1 MFSLR
6 KRFAQ
11 FWGLGEPA
19 LAPEVRKEE
28 PRAAETAPSGLEV
41 TAGDVLIQP
50 AEGGGWRLTKVLV
63 VDPVEGDTPTAHV
76 LLYEN
81 SSTEPTLDSFASSKP
96 LAGHAPI
103 SAECYRTGWTR
114 IGNTPVRK
122 EELGGFYVYLKWT
135 DFARYLRET
144 GQSVDDV
151 FAASEQH
158 YLRANSLADEQKL
171 VEAIDEYDLAIDL
184 CPVFIEAIDNRAF
197 TYMELGNDRR
207 ALEDFEMS
215 LRVDPDGVAAF
226 FSKGECLMKLGELD
240 RAEAIFR
247 EGLFRFWQQRDQ
259 FQRYLER
266 TLALKAGR

>member
-19 LAPEVRKEE
+19 PAPEVRKEE
-28 PRAAETAPSGLEV
+28 PRAAETSPSGLEV

-50 AEGGGWRLTKVLV
+50 AEGEGWRLTKVLV
-63 VDPVEGDTPTAHV
+63 VDSVEGYTPTAHV

-103 SAECYRTGWTR
+103 CAASYRTGWTR
-114 IGNTPVRK
+114 IGNTPVQK

-144 GQSVDDV
+144 GQSGDDV

-171 VEAIDEYDLAIDL
+171 VEALEEYDLAIDL

-197 TYMELGNDRR
+197 TYMELGDDRR

-215 LRVDPDGVAAF
+215 LRVEPDGVAAF

-247 EGLFRFWQQRDQ
+247 EGLFRFWQKRDQ

-266 TLALKAGR
+266 TLALKASR